1 MTTSMI
7 SGGDMRLLR
16 NRGEDAPP
24 GMLIDA
30 EGLPTTSVDAY
41 YGPPAGAI
49 LPLGFPQS
57 GHKGYGLSVL
67 VDILAGSLS
76 GVGMTQEAPERT
88 GNALFIAVLKVAAFL
103 PLDEF
108 YAEVTGFVEWVK
120 SCPPAPGVAEVLLPG
135 ERAYQRLQVRRC
147 DGLYVDEKAWDEI
160 GALAAELG
168 VELPM
173 AVAA

>member
-1 MTTSMI
+1 MILDMTTSML

-30 EGLPTTSVDAY
+30 EGLPTTKVDAY

-76 GVGMTQEAPERT
+76 GAGMTQEAPERT

-108 YAEVTGFVEWVK
+108 YAEVAGFVEWVK
-120 SCPPAPGVAEVLLPG
+120 SCPPVPGGGRGVAAR
-135 ERAYQRLQVRRC
+135 RAEHTSDCRR
-147 DGLYVDEKAWDEI
+147 G
-160 GALAAELG
+160 GAMDCTWMRKLG
-168 VELPM
+168 TR
-173 AVAA
+173 